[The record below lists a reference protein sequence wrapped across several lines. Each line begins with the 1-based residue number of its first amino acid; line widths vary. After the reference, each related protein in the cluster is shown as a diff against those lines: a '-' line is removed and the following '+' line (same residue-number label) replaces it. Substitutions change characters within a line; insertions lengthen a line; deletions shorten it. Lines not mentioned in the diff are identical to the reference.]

1 MSGTDGQPATGG
13 DRSTVAGLAREFE
26 QLYRDVRELCGLTG
40 RVDDLAVTLAQL
52 AETVT
57 TGKQERPDEP
67 APCWIDHP
75 ADPGRDP
82 AASRATRDAAGP
94 GRDPA
99 ASRATRD
106 AAGLLEELASWVG
119 AVYLRYSDAVSGFPD
134 CWMWHPDVV
143 EELLWLHRAWLA
155 AYSPD
160 APGTAVGDWH
170 DRQRPGVVAR
180 IRAYAGMCSLEAHHP
195 GQDRATPAPA
205 TPTADAVEAIAGWWA
220 TSRVQP
226 GPIPTEEQIAAANA
240 RWRRPA
246 GTNRR

>member
-1 MSGTDGQPATGG
+1 MSGSDGRAPIGG
-13 DRSTVAGLAREFE
+13 DRSTVAGLARELE
-26 QLYRDVRELCGLTG
+26 QLYRDVRELLGLTG

-67 APCWIDHP
+67 APCWIDHH

-82 AASRATRDAAGP
+82 AASRATRDAAG
-94 GRDPA
+94 
-99 ASRATRD
+99 
-106 AAGLLEELASWVG
+106 LLDKLAPWVG

-134 CWMWHPDVV
+134 CWMWHPEVV

-155 AYSPD
+155 AYSPC
-160 APGTAVGDWH
+160 ATGTAVGDWH

-180 IRAYAGMCSLEAHHP
+180 IRAYAGMCSLEAHQP

-205 TPTADAVEAIAGWWA
+205 TPTLDALAAIAGWWA
-220 TSRVQP
+220 TSRELP
-226 GPIPTEEQIAAANA
+226 GPTPTEEQIAAANT

-246 GTNRR
+246 GTYRR

>member
-1 MSGTDGQPATGG
+1 MGG

-26 QLYRDVRELCGLTG
+26 QLYRDVRELRGLTG
-40 RVDDLAVTLAQL
+40 RVDDLAVTLAQM
-52 AETVT
+52 AETVA

-82 AASRATRDAAGP
+82 AASRATRDAAG
-94 GRDPA
+94 
-99 ASRATRD
+99 
-106 AAGLLEELASWVG
+106 LLDKLASWVG

-134 CWMWHPDVV
+134 CWMWHPEVV

-155 AYSPD
+155 AFSSG

-220 TSRVQP
+220 TSRVLP

-246 GTNRR
+246 GNNRR